1 MVKRRMRPQFR
12 KPLGKGLPRKKGT
25 VDELE
30 YDHRWRGT
38 ERAEFTT
45 NRRNSDGDDDD
56 DDVDDD
62 DDDDENDEI
71 MHGL

>member
-1 MVKRRMRPQFR
+1 MRPQFR

-62 DDDDENDEI
+62 DDDDDENDEI